1 MYNFKPEGSNFST
14 AINKELL
21 SSPAGIE
28 RAMLTG
34 AILEARA
41 VLCDSSFNLT
51 VDIPGFNA
59 IIPYSEAALT
69 PDGSPCKEIAVITR
83 VGKAV
88 CFTVE
93 AINGK
98 NLILSRKNAQK
109 KCVEEYLSYLRNG
122 DVIDAR
128 ITHFENFGAFCD
140 IGCGIAALLSIDCIS
155 VSRISHPRDRFRI
168 GQYIKVAVRSIEDNG
183 NLVKIA
189 LTHKELLGT
198 WRENAQKFKVG
209 QTVAG
214 VVRSVES
221 YGIFVEL
228 TPNLSG
234 LSELKEGVEKGQ
246 TAAVYIKS
254 IIDEKMKVKLV
265 IVDFHSNESSQ
276 GKSFEYFID
285 SGNIEGWDYYS

>member
-1 MYNFKPEGSNFST
+1 MYNFQPEGASLNTAANKVFLST
-14 AINKELL
+14 PQGLEH
-21 SSPAGIE
+21 
-28 RAMLTG
+28 AMLTG

-41 VLCDSSFNLT
+41 LVCDSEFNLT
-51 VDIPGFNA
+51 VDIPGYNA
-59 IIPYSEAALT
+59 VIPYSEAALT
-69 PDGSPCKEIAVITR
+69 HDNSPCKEIAVITR

-88 CFTVE
+88 CFTIE
-93 AINGK
+93 SINGK
-98 NLILSRKNAQK
+98 NLVLSRKNAQR
-109 KCVEEYLSYLRNG
+109 KCVEEYISLLRCG

-155 VSRISHPRDRFRI
+155 VSRIGHPRDRFKI
-168 GQYIKVAVRSIEDNG
+168 GQYIKVAVRSAESHG
-183 NLVKIA
+183 NLIRIA

-214 VVRSVES
+214 IVRSVED

-234 LSELKEGVEKGQ
+234 LSEVKDGVEKGQ

-254 IIDEKMKVKLV
+254 IIEEKMKVKLV
-265 IVDFHSNESSQ
+265 IVDSHFNDSSQ
-276 GKSFEYFID
+276 NKSFDYFIT
-285 SGNIEGWDYYS
+285 SGSIDGWDYYS